1 MRAVV
6 KLTTVGAG
14 HEIVTGVFRV
24 CAVHMSGYRMESGE
38 VVSMETVVVLQ
49 PAEGRGADGQVWPCL
64 GLHYL
69 CANVVNMDIVSCWRE
84 LFVLVMLIEASKS
97 LSYKVHHPLSFT
109 FVVVAVARKVFVA
122 GLKLLLFS
130 QVCFIQLP
138 QSLKTCKL
146 SFWQNLVH
154 KGKHV
159 PNPIQTN
166 GWRLDVFSFKEA
178 LSNIIMVLM

>member
-1 MRAVV
+1 
-6 KLTTVGAG
+6 
-14 HEIVTGVFRV
+14 
-24 CAVHMSGYRMESGE
+24 
-38 VVSMETVVVLQ
+38 
-49 PAEGRGADGQVWPCL
+49 
-64 GLHYL
+64 
-69 CANVVNMDIVSCWRE
+69 
-84 LFVLVMLIEASKS
+84 MLIEAKS
-97 LSYKVHHPLSFT
+97 LSFKVHHPLSFT

-130 QVCFIQLP
+130 QVCFIQMP

-166 GWRLDVFSFKEA
+166 D
-178 LSNIIMVLM
+178 